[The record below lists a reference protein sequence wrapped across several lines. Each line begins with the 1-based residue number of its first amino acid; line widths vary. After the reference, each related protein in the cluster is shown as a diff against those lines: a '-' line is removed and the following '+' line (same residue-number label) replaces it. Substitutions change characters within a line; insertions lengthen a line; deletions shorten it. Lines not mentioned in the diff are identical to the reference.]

1 MSKADEMFEMIGYE
15 KVSDENYIYYN
26 NLEWEY
32 TIVFDLSSKT
42 FKGYIDEDTEVSL
55 SIDMQELQ
63 AINQKCKELG
73 WM

>member
-42 FKGYIDEDTEVSL
+42 FKGYIDEDTEMAL
-55 SIDMQELQ
+55 SVDMQELK
-63 AINQKCKELG
+63 AINMKVEELG
-73 WM
+73 WI

>member
-1 MSKADEMFEMIGYE
+1 MSADEMFEMIGYE